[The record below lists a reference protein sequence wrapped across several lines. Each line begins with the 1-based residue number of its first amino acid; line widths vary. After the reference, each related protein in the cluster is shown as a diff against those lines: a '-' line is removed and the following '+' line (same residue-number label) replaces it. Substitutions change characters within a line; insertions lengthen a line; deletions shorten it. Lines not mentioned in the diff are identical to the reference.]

1 MIDLQEFIEL
11 DVPCSSYS
19 AFVRESGERGRGRER
34 PTFLKVAAALNEE
47 SC

>member
-1 MIDLQEFIEL
+1 MEL

-19 AFVRESGERGRGRER
+19 AFVRESGERER